1 MGAVYPPT
9 SMLYFDIGANVG
21 RWSLANVHTADKIIA
36 VEASPR
42 TFQQLTRNTEHEY
55 KIYRVNAAI
64 CDAAEPFVD
73 FFECPDAHSG
83 LSTTNEEWLTSEHS
97 RCHARTMDQLIDAH
111 GVPDLIKIDVEGG
124 EHACLRS
131 LTRKVDVLC
140 FEWAS
145 ELREMAVACMDHLEG
160 LGFSAFAIQFEDD
173 YRLRPDR
180 YTDKQAIVALLNRT
194 TPKLEWVMIWAT

>member
-1 MGAVYPPT
+1 MESRERRHGGQ
-9 SMLYFDIGANVG
+9 DHCRRG
-21 RWSLANVHTADKIIA
+21 
-36 VEASPR
+36 SPR
-42 TFQQLTRNTEHEY
+42 TFQQLTRNTEHES

-97 RCHARTMDQLIDAH
+97 RFHNRPFQRIRCHARTMDQLIDEH

-145 ELREMAVACMDHLEG
+145 ELRDMAVACMDHLEG

-173 YRLRPDR
+173 YRFRPDR

-194 TPKLEWVMIWAT
+194 TPKVEWGMIWAT